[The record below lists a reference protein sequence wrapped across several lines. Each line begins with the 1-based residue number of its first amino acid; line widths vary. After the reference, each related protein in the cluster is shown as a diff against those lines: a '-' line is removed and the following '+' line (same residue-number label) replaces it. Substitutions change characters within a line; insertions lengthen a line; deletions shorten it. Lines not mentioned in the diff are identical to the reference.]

1 MAPPSSTSNI
11 VNNINKAEVANTD
24 SNEKVTLQQWF
35 SMEAKVDDLVSNVK
49 TFDDTLKGI
58 TKLIKKIAKHFEIS
72 TSGTG
77 VSNTRTGGANSG
89 FAKPSQISAE
99 LAKFV
104 GVEPKTMMSR
114 VEVTRAISAH
124 VKSHQL
130 QDQADKRIISPDLE
144 LRNLF
149 NIKDGETFTFVS
161 IQKMLKDHFIKS
173 PPVVKTPGDAGAPVA
188 AAPAKA

>member
-1 MAPPSSTSNI
+1 MAPPNSNI
-11 VNNINKAEVANTD
+11 ANNNINKTETTD
-24 SNEKVTLQQWF
+24 SNEKMTLQKWF
-35 SMEAKVDDLVSNVK
+35 TMEAKVDDLASSIK

-58 TKLIKKIAKHFEIS
+58 TKLIKKIAKHFDIS

-77 VSNTRTGGANSG
+77 VSTTRTGGANSG
-89 FAKPSQISAE
+89 FAKPSVISAE

-104 GVEPKTMMSR
+104 GVEPNTMMSR

-124 VKSHQL
+124 VKTHKL
-130 QDQADKRIISPDLE
+130 QDHVDKRIISPDLE

-149 NIKDGETFTFVS
+149 KIKEGDTFTFVS
-161 IQKMLKDHFIKS
+161 IQKMLKDHF
-173 PPVVKTPGDAGAPVA
+173 VKPTPSLDAIAPV

>member
-1 MAPPSSTSNI
+1 MST
-11 VNNINKAEVANTD
+11 
-24 SNEKVTLQQWF
+24 
-35 SMEAKVDDLVSNVK
+35 
-49 TFDDTLKGI
+49 
-58 TKLIKKIAKHFEIS
+58 
-72 TSGTG
+72 
-77 VSNTRTGGANSG
+77 TRTGGANSG

-104 GVEPKTMMSR
+104 GVEPNTMMSR

-124 VKSHQL
+124 VKTHQL

-149 NIKDGETFTFVS
+149 KIKDGETFTFVS
-161 IQKMLKDHFIKS
+161 IQKDAKGPFHVK
-173 PPVVKTPGDAGAPVA
+173 PTPVVKTPGDAGAPVA